1 VRSED
6 PKEMLFTKSVW
17 PKNAKN
23 NGKKVTL
30 LGMPKSGIK
39 NHPTVSTMK

>member
-23 NGKKVTL
+23 NGK
-30 LGMPKSGIK
+30 
-39 NHPTVSTMK
+39 